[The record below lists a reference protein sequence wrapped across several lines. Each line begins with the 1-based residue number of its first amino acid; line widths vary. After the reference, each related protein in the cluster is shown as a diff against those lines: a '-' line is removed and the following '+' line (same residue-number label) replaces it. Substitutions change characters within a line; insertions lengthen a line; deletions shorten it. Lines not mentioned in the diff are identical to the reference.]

1 MKKYSVSS
9 PSFYIL
15 TARAHRKISE
25 NNTILVIP
33 SVSRGILYRTKKLFR
48 TRLYTWLPPPGEA
61 GAKRL
66 MRGYKPYFDQNGYS
80 KDGTTLIRHAPQK
93 RLVPPS
99 PLKRVKA

>member
-25 NNTILVIP
+25 NNTRASKTTLLP
-33 SVSRGILYRTKKLFR
+33 R
-48 TRLYTWLPPPGEA
+48 LPPPGEA